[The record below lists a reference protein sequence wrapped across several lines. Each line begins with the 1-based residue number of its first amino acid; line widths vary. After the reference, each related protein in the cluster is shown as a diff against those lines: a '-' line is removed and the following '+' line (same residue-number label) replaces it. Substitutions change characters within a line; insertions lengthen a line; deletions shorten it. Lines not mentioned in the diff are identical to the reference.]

1 MLSLLLEASADDPPW
16 ATRMSEQ
23 AGLGKSTVSQIL
35 ARLAALAWLV
45 LRDEQGPHP
54 GRPPRVFC
62 TLTREGRRQAEV
74 VLAARDGR
82 RQRRTEKP
90 TGASMTREIPTQE
103 EARRPVQADP
113 SASRVDEMAVRRQQ
127 SHPRMR
133 GHWPIDF
140 SSLKMRFAAATA
152 PSEEGNSVPEGD
164 SVVQL
169 TALREAFGTLR
180 SINRNLTKSF
190 LARSAVAPAHGMEH
204 EEIVRDIL
212 MEATEIRGKALRAHN
227 H

>member
-16 ATRMSEQ
+16 AARMSDQ

-45 LRDEQGPHP
+45 LRDEQSPHP
-54 GRPPRVFC
+54 GRPPRVLC
-62 TLTREGRRQAEV
+62 TLTGEGRRQAEV
-74 VLAARDGR
+74 VVAAREAR
-82 RQRRTEKP
+82 RHCRTEKP
-90 TGASMTREIPTQE
+90 TDASVAREIPTQNDDRRLNQAGSSASQA
-103 EARRPVQADP
+103 EAR
-113 SASRVDEMAVRRQQ
+113 AVRPQQ
-127 SHPRMR
+127 TQPRMH

-140 SSLKMRFAAATA
+140 SSLKMRFAGSSV
-152 PSEEGNSVPEGD
+152 PSAEADSVPESD

-180 SINRNLTKSF
+180 SINQNLTRTF

-204 EEIVRDIL
+204 EEIMRDIL
-212 MEATEIRGKALRAHN
+212 MEATDIRGKALRAHN
-227 H
+227 Y